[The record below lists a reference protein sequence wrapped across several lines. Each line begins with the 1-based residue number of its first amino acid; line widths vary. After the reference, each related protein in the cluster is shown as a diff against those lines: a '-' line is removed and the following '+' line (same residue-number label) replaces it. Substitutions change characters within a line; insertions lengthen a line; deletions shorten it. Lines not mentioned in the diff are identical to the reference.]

1 MRINDTEHEKEMLDR
16 AETLLKATHDLLTKQ
31 KDSCYVLNLLA
42 QTIYYDEAECDG
54 NCLMEDIE
62 YWFEEMGMVYDS

>member
-1 MRINDTEHEKEMLDR
+1 M
-16 AETLLKATHDLLTKQ
+16 KATHDLLTKQ
-31 KDSCYVLNLLA
+31 KNSYYVLNLLA

-54 NCLMEDIE
+54 SCLMEDIE

>member
-1 MRINDTEHEKEMLDR
+1 MRINDTEHEKELLDR
-16 AETLLKATHDLLTKQ
+16 AKTLLKATHDLLAKQ
-31 KDSCYVLNLLA
+31 KNSYYVLNLLA

-62 YWFEEMGMVYDS
+62 YCFEEMGMVYD

>member
-1 MRINDTEHEKEMLDR
+1 MRINDTEHEKELLDR
-16 AETLLKATHDLLTKQ
+16 AKTLLKATHDLLTKQ
-31 KDSCYVLNLLA
+31 KNSYYVLNLLA